1 MTMTMPTGAG
11 YHRLVPAARRPIV
24 VAIGET
30 GGVAALRVARALA
43 ERDGTHIVL
52 VSAVEPPPIYD
63 FEAAHSLALP
73 WTVDEQLSERRHV
86 LHKRL
91 HGLGWTVNQPGA
103 PQLVVAYGDV
113 PDSVNSLARD
123 RDARLIIMGIGPHA
137 VARRLISAGTASST
151 SRHAPCPVLA
161 VSEGAHGV
169 PHSAVIAL
177 DFSAESVN
185 AAGESL
191 ALLADDAV
199 IHLVHVWRTLTSMIA
214 NTELDGS
221 TAGWES
227 EFAVRF
233 DRVRSILGRD
243 RALAFNDITLE
254 GKTAECLL
262 EIARRKHVDLIVA
275 GRHGSGMLDRWLLG
289 STSTALLHGAE
300 CSVLLVPAPPGAE
313 RARLERQMAGASEA
327 WAPEHVDA
335 QSSSAWSAKRT

>member
-1 MTMTMPTGAG
+1 MTMTMPTRAR

-24 VAIGET
+24 VAIGDT

-43 ERDGTHIVL
+43 ERDGTHLVL

-63 FEAAHSLALP
+63 LEAAGPLMLP
-73 WTVDEQLSERRHV
+73 WTIDEQLSERHHV

-103 PQLVVAYGDV
+103 PQLVVTYGGV

-123 RDARLIIMGIGPHA
+123 RDARLIIMGIGPHD
-137 VARRLISAGTASST
+137 VARRLISAGAASST

-161 VSEGAHGV
+161 VSDGAHGV
-169 PHSAVIAL
+169 PHSAVIAI
-177 DFSAESVN
+177 DFSSESVN

-199 IHLVHVWRTLTSMIA
+199 IHLVHVWRKMTSMIA
-214 NTELDGS
+214 NTELDES
-221 TAGWES
+221 TAGCES
-227 EFAVRF
+227 ERAVRF

-275 GRHGSGMLDRWLLG
+275 GTHGYSMLDRWLLG

-300 CSVLLVPAPPGAE
+300 CSVLLVPAPRGAE
-313 RARLERQMAGASEA
+313 RARLERQMGVASEA
-327 WAPEHVDA
+327 PEPADV